1 MKNSG
6 ERWGPADS
14 KERTRPALM
23 LAGAPVVTSLEP
35 LLETKFAAGQKSK
48 PR

>member
-1 MKNSG
+1 M
-6 ERWGPADS
+6 RRAFV
-14 KERTRPALM
+14 

-35 LLETKFAAGQKSK
+35 LLEGLETKFAAGQKSK